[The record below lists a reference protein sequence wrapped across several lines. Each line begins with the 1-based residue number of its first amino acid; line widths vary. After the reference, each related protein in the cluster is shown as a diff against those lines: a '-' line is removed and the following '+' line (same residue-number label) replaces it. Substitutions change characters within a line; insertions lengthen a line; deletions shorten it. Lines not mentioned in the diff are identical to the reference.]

1 MKNTRFII
9 FPTLLLLLIVGIGVV
24 SAIAT
29 PDSIVAADNV
39 YVSNVTFDP
48 GSFFTGDL
56 GTVTVYVTNSNS
68 DTSVVVNHGT
78 FGDQNIRLTSTS
90 YDTSANIGPLQK
102 QPFTFSV
109 LADAKEGTYFPT
121 FSLSFRD
128 SDSLYYRATAEVDNT
143 PLQLTVVDKPDT
155 FAQGNKKT
163 IYLQVSNPR
172 KNKVRNVVL
181 VVSGAGITATP
192 AKTFI
197 GDLAAGAS
205 IPVNFTI
212 TPDQP
217 TTALLT
223 LHYDN
228 GNNPHNVT
236 MEIPITFGVDKTQ
249 ADPVMSNVQVNIVAG
264 IYHVTGDVN
273 NAGLQTAYTVMV
285 TSLPPAVPQDPYK
298 SYVVGALKSDDFGSF
313 EVTFSAENVSVI
325 PIQLSFKDADGN
337 VYNTVQDVKISSAG
351 VTPQTSVGSNLLFP
365 VIAVVIVLCACIG
378 GWYFYVRRNKK

>member
-1 MKNTRFII
+1 MKNARFII
-9 FPTLLLLLIVGIGVV
+9 IPTLLLLLIVGIGVV

-48 GSFFTGDL
+48 GSFFTGDS

-128 SDSLYYRATAEVDNT
+128 SDSLYYRTTAEVDNT

-197 GDLAAGAS
+197 GDLVAGAS

-249 ADPVMSNVQVNIVAG
+249 ADPVMSNVQVNIVSG